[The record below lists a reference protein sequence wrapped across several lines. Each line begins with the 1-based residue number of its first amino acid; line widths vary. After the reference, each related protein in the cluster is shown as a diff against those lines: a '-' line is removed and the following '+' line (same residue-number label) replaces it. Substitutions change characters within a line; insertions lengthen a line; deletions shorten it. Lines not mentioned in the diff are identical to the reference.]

1 MTRKLMFS
9 FTIKVWDCDK
19 WQISY
24 HNTILNAFNCKI
36 RGKWCLLCLGCWGN
50 EAHEIIHVKYL
61 AQWLKNWHIIWTQLM
76 PAIIIPP
83 KNVLLISRLKYATAN
98 YSVRSLKD
106 LKIYRY
112 YRELIIFPPP
122 WYLTRKTAIRF
133 TQFTSHQTVSS
144 NSSFI
149 NPFVQSSIFFSIL
162 PPKYVICSSPSLLTA
177 ITLIYLFY
185 CISPNFKLLTI
196 IKDKTIA

>member
-1 MTRKLMFS
+1 
-9 FTIKVWDCDK
+9 
-19 WQISY
+19 
-24 HNTILNAFNCKI
+24 
-36 RGKWCLLCLGCWGN
+36 
-50 EAHEIIHVKYL
+50 
-61 AQWLKNWHIIWTQLM
+61 M

-149 NPFVQSSIFFSIL
+149 NPFVKSSIFFSIL
-162 PPKYVICSSPSLLTA
+162 PPKYVICSSPSLRTA